1 MNAATRNRR
10 IVQSTGI
17 VMGTI
22 LLSRILGFLR
32 EWMVAH
38 QMGSSAITDSYY
50 AAFTLPDF
58 LNNLVAAGALGLVFV
73 PVFTKYLAEDRE
85 SEAWHV
91 FSTVMTFMTIVLG
104 ILIVLG
110 EIFTPQLVRMI
121 APGFRASEQSEVVFL
136 TRVMLPA
143 QVFFYLGSVMAAAQN
158 AKTRFLIPALA
169 AVVYN
174 LGIIAGGWLL
184 SPRIGVTG
192 FAVGLLVGTFCG
204 FFLLQSLA
212 VWRMGAKFKPNL
224 DLHHPGFRLFIKLAI
239 PLMLALSI
247 EFTDNWMIRWFG
259 SFLEP
264 SSITR
269 LTFARTLMLMPLST
283 ITYAIG
289 VASFPFLT
297 QLHSE
302 GKPNE
307 LNRTLNTTLK
317 GLVLCLVPISALT
330 VVLSKP
336 LIYFVFSHTRLR
348 ESDFLATAL
357 ALALFSLGMFARG
370 AQNLISRS
378 FNATHDTVTPA
389 VAGTAF
395 TLLTLPIYW
404 YAGRRWGFA
413 GLAAASS
420 FSLVIYA
427 VFLFALL
434 IRKTRNR
441 HAGGVV
447 LCFTKVV
454 VSSVFV
460 ALACSQLTVWLESRL
475 AWQTAKGAFAILM
488 IVTLLGLPSILLLAR
503 LLGVMEVETYWKK
516 LVPWVPKRVVVVPE

>member
-1 MNAATRNRR
+1 MNTASRNRR

-85 SEAWHV
+85 DEAWHV
-91 FSTVMTFMTIVLG
+91 FSTVMTFMTIALG
-104 ILIVLG
+104 ILILLG

-121 APGFRASEQSEVVFL
+121 APGFGPAERAHVVFL

-143 QVFFYLGSVMAAAQN
+143 QLFFYLGSVMGAAQN
-158 AKTRFLIPALA
+158 ARTRFLIPALA
-169 AVVYN
+169 AIVYN
-174 LGIIAGGWLL
+174 LGIISGGWWL
-184 SPRIGVTG
+184 SSRIGVTG

-204 FFLLQSLA
+204 FFLLQSVA
-212 VWRMGAKFKPNL
+212 IWRMGAKFKPNL
-224 DLHHPGFRLFIKLAI
+224 DLRHPGFRLFIKLAI

-264 SSITR
+264 ASITR
-269 LTFARTLMLMPLST
+269 LTYARTLMLMPLST

-297 QLHSE
+297 QMHSA
-302 GKPNE
+302 GMFNE
-307 LNRTLNTTLK
+307 LNRTMGATLK
-317 GLVLCLVPISALT
+317 ALVLCLVPISALT

-336 LIYFVFSHTRLR
+336 LVYLVFSHTRLK
-348 ESDFLATAL
+348 EGDFLATSV

-370 AQNLISRS
+370 AQNLISRG
-378 FNATHDTVTPA
+378 FNAAHDTATPA
-389 VAGTAF
+389 IAGTAF
-395 TLLTLPIYW
+395 TFLTLPIYW
-404 YAGRRWGFA
+404 YSARLWGFA

-420 FSLVIYA
+420 LSIVIYA
-427 VFLFALL
+427 AFLFVLL
-434 IRKTRNR
+434 IRRTGNR
-441 HAGGVV
+441 HASEIL
-447 LCFTKVV
+447 LCFFKVLF
-454 VSSVFV
+454 SSAVV
-460 ALACSQLTVWLESRL
+460 ALACSRLAAWLEARL
-475 AWQTAKGAFAILM
+475 AWQTARGALAVLT
-488 IVTLLGLPSILLLAR
+488 IVTVFGLPSIMLLAR
-503 LLGVMEVETYWKK
+503 LLGVTEIETYWKR
-516 LVPWVPKRVVVVPE
+516 LIPWVPKRVLVAPE

>member
-1 MNAATRNRR
+1 MNPATRTRR

-17 VMGTI
+17 IMGTI

-50 AAFTLPDF
+50 VAFTLPDF

-85 SEAWHV
+85 DEAWHV
-91 FSTVMTFMTIVLG
+91 FSTVMTFMTIALG
-104 ILIVLG
+104 ILILLG
-110 EIFTPQLVRMI
+110 EVFTPQLVRLI
-121 APGFRASEQSEVVFL
+121 APGFRPAEQSEVVFL
-136 TRVMLPA
+136 TRIMLPA
-143 QVFFYLGSVMAAAQN
+143 QLFFYLGSVMGAAQN
-158 AKTRFLIPALA
+158 AKMRFLIPALA
-169 AVVYN
+169 AIVYN
-174 LGIIAGGWLL
+174 LGIISGGWWL
-184 SPRIGVTG
+184 SSRIGVTG

-204 FFLLQSLA
+204 FFLLQWVA
-212 VWRMGAKFKPNL
+212 VWRMGAKFRPNL

-259 SFLEP
+259 SFLAP
-264 SSITR
+264 ASITR
-269 LTFARTLMLMPLST
+269 LTYARTLMLMPLST

-302 GKPNE
+302 GKLSE
-307 LNRTLNTTLK
+307 LNHTLSATLK

-336 LIYFVFSHTRLR
+336 LIYFVFSHTRLK
-348 ESDFLATAL
+348 ESDFLATSL
-357 ALALFSLGMFARG
+357 ALALFSVGMFARG
-370 AQNLISRS
+370 VQNLISRG
-378 FNATHDTVTPA
+378 FNATHDTTTPA

-395 TLLTLPIYW
+395 TFLTLPIYW
-404 YAGRRWGFA
+404 YSARRWDFT

-420 FSLVIYA
+420 FSIAIYA
-427 VFLFALL
+427 AFLFVLL
-434 IRKTRNR
+434 IRRTGNR
-441 HAGGVV
+441 QASGVLACFMKV
-447 LCFTKVV
+447 LISSVV
-454 VSSVFV
+454 VS
-460 ALACSQLTVWLESRL
+460 LACSRLTVWLEARL
-475 AWQTAKGAFAILM
+475 PWQTAKGALAVLM
-488 IVTLLGLPSILLLAR
+488 IVTLIGLPSIMLLAR
-503 LLGVMEVETYWKK
+503 LLGVMEIETYWKK
-516 LVPWVPKRVVVVPE
+516 IFPCVPKRVLVAPE